1 MPPCATTSPAS
12 WPRWAG
18 LSPASSP
25 RRSRA
30 ATATASSCS
39 GPRVLERLVIDRLG
53 HRGDGIAE
61 TPAGPLYVPY
71 VLPGETVEVEPIPG
85 QGDRR
90 HVLRVEVE
98 SPERIA
104 PVCPHFGVC
113 GGCALQ
119 HWETARYRAWKRGL
133 VVAALAQAGIAAP
146 GPDLADAHGAGR
158 RRAVFHAR
166 RGTHDVLQV
175 GFTAHRARHVVAIDR
190 CPILAPELAGAIEA
204 SWALA
209 EALGPQRQPL
219 DIQVTASGPGLDV
232 DVRGAGP
239 LPPDLMARLAG
250 LAQTH
255 RLAGLPRHGELI
267 VQRAQPIVQMG
278 RARVALP
285 PGAFLQA
292 TAAGEE
298 ALARLVVSHVS
309 DAAAVADL
317 FAGVGPFALRL
328 AERSHVHAVDSDAAA
343 IAALRQASA
352 VPGFK
357 PVETEVRDLFRRPL
371 LPPELARFDAV
382 VFDPPRQG
390 AQAQARALAES
401 KVPVVVAVS
410 CNPATFARDAR
421 LLVDGGYRLLAVT
434 PVDQFRYSAHVEIV
448 ARFAQ

>member
-1 MPPCATTSPAS
+1 
-12 WPRWAG
+12 
-18 LSPASSP
+18 
-25 RRSRA
+25 
-30 ATATASSCS
+30 
-39 GPRVLERLVIDRLG
+39 VVERLVIDRLG
-53 HRGDGIAE
+53 HRGDGIAD
-61 TPAGPLYVPY
+61 TPARPLYVPY
-71 VLPGETVEVEPIPG
+71 VLPGESVEVEPIPG
-85 QGDRR
+85 HPDRR
-90 HVLRVEVE
+90 HAVRVEVE

-146 GPDLADAHGAGR
+146 VADLVDAHGAGR

-175 GFTAHRARHVVAIDR
+175 GFTAYRAHHVVPIDR

-204 SWALA
+204 AWALA
-209 EALGPQRQPL
+209 EALGPQRKPL

-232 DVRGAGP
+232 DVRGSGP

-255 RLAGLPRHGELI
+255 RLARLTRHGELI

-298 ALARLVVSHVS
+298 ALARFVVGHVG
-309 DAAAVADL
+309 DAAAIADL

-328 AERSHVHAVDSDAAA
+328 AERSRVHAVDSDAAA
-343 IAALRQASA
+343 IAALRQAST

-390 AQAQARALAES
+390 AQAQARALAQS
-401 KVPVVVAVS
+401 KVPLVVAVS

-448 ARFAQ
+448 ARFGRP